1 MCASVCRTTEGLRA
15 WVTAVVTIPAA
26 RVSPVLVQ
34 SMPEYPRKGTLQSCW
49 NDAVP
54 GCAAAVRAVVHPIR
68 SFKMSVVQEEPSPEI
83 PSHPEEIK
91 SVFDLRVGKH
101 ITLQGSARITP
112 AGVISTGL
120 AVAAMT
126 LALGY
131 LVSSIR
137 RRRY

>member
-1 MCASVCRTTEGLRA
+1 MS
-15 WVTAVVTIPAA
+15 AA
-26 RVSPVLVQ
+26 R
-34 SMPEYPRKGTLQSCW
+34 
-49 NDAVP
+49 D
-54 GCAAAVRAVVHPIR
+54 
-68 SFKMSVVQEEPSPEI
+68 EPSRGV

-112 AGVISTGL
+112 AGVISTGI

-126 LALGY
+126 LAFGY
-131 LVSSIR
+131 LASSIK